1 MEKLT
6 PKERL
11 KYIGDKVKQKTKKRV
26 YRSNM
31 MLNPLN
37 LKHLN
42 RLDLLKADMVTLNLE
57 DAIAPIRKEEALYN
71 IALFL
76 SNLENSN
83 IFIIVRTN
91 PLNNGGK

>member
-1 MEKLT
+1 VIGECEYKKDICLKWVFKDINWIEKL

-37 LKHLN
+37 L
-42 RLDLLKADMVTLNLE
+42 
-57 DAIAPIRKEEALYN
+57 
-71 IALFL
+71 
-76 SNLENSN
+76 
-83 IFIIVRTN
+83 RTI
-91 PLNNGGK
+91 

>member
-1 MEKLT
+1 
-6 PKERL
+6 
-11 KYIGDKVKQKTKKRV
+11 
-26 YRSNM
+26 
-31 MLNPLN
+31 
-37 LKHLN
+37 
-42 RLDLLKADMVTLNLE
+42 MVTLNLE

-91 PLNNGGK
+91 PLNNGGKEEIEFLNNFNFEAIRVSKS

>member
-1 MEKLT
+1 MVFKDINWIEKLT

-76 SNLENSN
+76 SILKTQIYS
-83 IFIIVRTN
+83 
-91 PLNNGGK
+91 LL